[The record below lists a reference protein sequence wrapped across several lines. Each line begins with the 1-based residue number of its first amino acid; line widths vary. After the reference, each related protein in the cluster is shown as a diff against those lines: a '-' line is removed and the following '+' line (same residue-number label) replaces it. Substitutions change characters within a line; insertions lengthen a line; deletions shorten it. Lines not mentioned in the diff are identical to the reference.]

1 MIIGHSNYLWGL
13 ILIPLLVVLLIFSFR
28 RRKKMMM
35 KFSVL
40 PIFNIDINKI
50 FFIKNYRIISVI
62 LTLISISLIIFSLVQ
77 PKWGILQT
85 PISVNTYD
93 VVFVLDLSKSMNA
106 QDIKP
111 SRLDRARHEIINFIK
126 NTKNIRVGLVVFAGS
141 NFIASPLTYD
151 IETFIVLLNS
161 LKTTSMTVPGT
172 RIIDAIDTAK
182 NIFIDNSDSTR
193 SLMLITD
200 GEVHTEIEKNI
211 AEIFVDENIRIYSVA
226 LGTDDG
232 DYIPD
237 FDEKGRSLGYKKDSK
252 GDLILSKRNDTLIK
266 NLSEETLGQFYISD
280 NGDIDFDS
288 IFKNIKEHSNMNTYQ
303 SGGRKY
309 QERYQVFM
317 FIGIVFLI
325 SEILLS
331 ILISY
336 KINNISKED
345 ITNNIKN

>member
-1 MIIGHSNYLWGL
+1 MIIANSNYLWGL

-28 RRKKMMM
+28 RRKKMMI

-106 QDIKP
+106 EDIKP

-193 SLMLITD
+193 SLVLITD

-226 LGTDDG
+226 LGTING

-309 QERYQVFM
+309 QQRYQIFM

-325 SEILLS
+325 AEILLS

>member
-1 MIIGHSNYLWGL
+1 MIIANSNYLWGL

-50 FFIKNYRIISVI
+50 FLIKNYRIISVI
-62 LTLISISLIIFSLVQ
+62 LTLISISLIVFSLAQ

-309 QERYQVFM
+309 QQRYQIFM

-325 SEILLS
+325 AEILLS

>member
-50 FFIKNYRIISVI
+50 FLIKNYRIISVI
-62 LTLISISLIIFSLVQ
+62 LTLISISLIVFSLAQ